1 MSVRSHVGGAVQTG
15 GMNELQMAPRT
26 VILTDLTDDNGTVW
40 RAVTLTG
47 DGGLVLCGHDL
58 GGGVSSV
65 FGMGEYEFERRL
77 SARETDALGELL
89 NVPSGG
95 DLLAA
100 IAARFPAGGGLEAF
114 LQERGIDGR
123 FWSRLGD

>member
-1 MSVRSHVGGAVQTG
+1 
-15 GMNELQMAPRT
+15 MAPRT
-26 VILTDLTDDNGTVW
+26 VVLADLTDEMGTVW

-58 GGGVSSV
+58 GRGVRSV

-89 NVPSGG
+89 TAPTGG

-100 IAARFPAGGGLEAF
+100 IAARFPAGSGLEAF
-114 LQERGIDGR
+114 LKEHGIDGR
-123 FWSRLGD
+123 LWSRVGD